1 MTFEERLNELID
13 EVEVPD
19 ELSPENIAL
28 MLKAK
33 TTQSKMETTAA
44 QTPMPTETTMAAPIM
59 PTAITTAK
67 TMKPPTSRVMLTAMA
82 SSKTLLPMQAT
93 S

>member
-33 TTQSKMETTAA
+33 TTQSKMET
-44 QTPMPTETTMAAPIM
+44 ENINIKSAP
-59 PTAITTAK
+59 
-67 TMKPPTSRVMLTAMA
+67 SV
-82 SSKTLLPMQAT
+82 
-93 S
+93 